1 MGKRYE
7 PELKQNVDINEKV
20 HIYIKPFDHI
30 KMNLI
35 ICFNVVILKKK
46 KKAVPSSTYNL
57 WRNSHKTLLY
67 EPHIQTQI
75 CSNTGPQHI

>member
-20 HIYIKPFDHI
+20 NIYIKPFDHI

-35 ICFNVVILKKK
+35 IPILKKK
-46 KKAVPSSTYNL
+46 KKGSS
-57 WRNSHKTLLY
+57 LLHLQFM
-67 EPHIQTQI
+67 EKLP
-75 CSNTGPQHI
+75 

>member
-46 KKAVPSSTYNL
+46 KKGSS
-57 WRNSHKTLLY
+57 LLHLQFM
-67 EPHIQTQI
+67 EKLP
-75 CSNTGPQHI
+75 